1 MSLDAFEECRLS
13 LAQDPSR
20 YAEGRGPGDPA
31 LHELPTSGAG
41 LLPHLER
48 LDDVADLDVVEVA
61 ERDAALEALADLGG
75 VFLEPAEAGDG
86 EVLRHHSAVAE
97 EPRLAVAPDEAG
109 PDDAARDV
117 AEP

>member
-1 MSLDAFEECRLS
+1 SPGFWKNA
-13 LAQDPSR
+13 SR
-20 YAEGRGPGDPA
+20 GFSSRHAEGRGPETPPFA
-31 LHELPTSGAG
+31 ELRTSGAG

-48 LDDVADLDVVEVA
+48 LDEVADLDVVVVA

-86 EVLRHHSAVAE
+86 QVLRHHSTVAE

-109 PDDAARDV
+109 
-117 AEP
+117 